1 MPAILQML
9 LGATLISSA
18 AIFVQLATVPPTVAG
33 FWRMAFGGVFLM
45 LWMRGRGLS
54 LGGWSWR
61 VQGMLLVSAAFFVA
75 DLWFWH
81 RSIRWVGP
89 GLSTLLA
96 NFQVFLMASAGVL
109 LFGER
114 LGWRFSA
121 GLLLA
126 FAGTAFLLLP
136 NWDQWPEQFHVG
148 VAFGFITAVCYAGF
162 MLTLKRAQAMPGGP
176 TPAASVA
183 FICLWSCLLFLPVM
197 ALEGESMAIPD
208 THNLV
213 VLLAY
218 GLVAQAAGWIAI
230 AGAMPRLTAGMIGLL
245 LLAQP
250 TSAYLLDA
258 LIFKLSLG
266 AADMAGISLALFGI
280 FLGATARTPAPGAVA
295 PTR

>member
-1 MPAILQML
+1 MPAVLQML

-18 AIFVQLATVPPTVAG
+18 AIFVQLATVPPSVAG
-33 FWRMAFGGVFLM
+33 FWRMAFGGLFLM
-45 LWMRGRGLS
+45 LWLYLRKQPLSGWRGRPLAM
-54 LGGWSWR
+54 
-61 VQGMLLVSAAFFVA
+61 MLLSAALFVA

-96 NFQVFLMASAGVL
+96 NFQVFLMAAFGVWW
-109 LFGER
+109 FGER
-114 LGWRFSA
+114 LSWRFSV

-136 NWDQWPEQFHVG
+136 NWSAWPEQFHLG
-148 VAFGFITAVCYAGF
+148 VLYGFITAACYAGF

-176 TPAASVA
+176 SPASSVA
-183 FICLWSCLLFLPVM
+183 FVCVASSLMFAPLIG
-197 ALEGESMAIPD
+197 LEGHALAIPD
-208 THNLV
+208 QHNLL

-230 AGAMPRLTAGMIGLL
+230 AGAMPRLTAGMVGLL

-258 LIFKLSLG
+258 LIFKLHLRPY
-266 AADMAGISLALFGI
+266 DLVGIGLALAGI
-280 FLGATARTPAPGAVA
+280 FLGTTARQAARPLPDAT
-295 PTR
+295 

>member
-9 LGATLISSA
+9 LGATLISTA
-18 AIFVQLATVPPTVAG
+18 AIFVQLASVPPSVAG

-45 LWMRGRGLS
+45 IWMRGRGLS
-54 LGGWSWR
+54 LGAWSWR
-61 VQGMLLVSAAFFVA
+61 VQGMLGLSALFFVA

-114 LGWRFSA
+114 LRWRFSI

-136 NWDQWPEQFHVG
+136 NWDQWPEQFHIG

-176 TPAASVA
+176 SPAASVA
-183 FICLWSCLLFLPVM
+183 FVCLWSCLLFVPTIVI
-197 ALEGESMAIPD
+197 EGESLAIPD
-208 THNLV
+208 TRNLI
-213 VLLAY
+213 VLISY

-250 TSAYLLDA
+250 TAAYLLDA

-266 AADMAGISLALFGI
+266 LPDVIGISLALSGI
-280 FLGATARTPAPGAVA
+280 FLGATARTPAPGPPAQSS
-295 PTR
+295 

>member
-9 LGATLISSA
+9 LGAMLISTA
-18 AIFVQLATVPPTVAG
+18 APFVKLATVPPTVAG
-33 FWRMAFGGVFLM
+33 FWRMAFGGLFL
-45 LWMRGRGLS
+45 LAWIAWRREPLGRVPG
-54 LGGWSWR
+54 R
-61 VQGMLLVSAAFFVA
+61 VQALLLLAALFFVA

-96 NFQVFLMASAGVL
+96 NFQVFLMAGAGIL

-114 LGWRFSA
+114 ISWRFSF

-126 FAGTAFLLLP
+126 FAGTAVLLAP
-136 NWDQWPEQFHVG
+136 NWDAWPAQFHLG

-176 TPAASVA
+176 KPAASVA
-183 FICLWSCLLFLPVM
+183 WVCLWSTVLFAPTAAV
-197 ALEGESMAIPD
+197 EGASLAIPG
-208 THNLV
+208 THDLL
-213 VLLAY
+213 VLLGY

-230 AGAMPRLTAGMIGLL
+230 AGAMPRLSAGMIGLL

-250 TSAYLLDA
+250 VSAYVLDA
-258 LIFKLSLG
+258 LLFDLVLASHDI
-266 AADMAGISLALFGI
+266 AGIALALAGI
-280 FLGATARTPAPGAVA
+280 FLGATARASPKAETP
-295 PTR
+295 